1 MQKHLLTTLFVAFL
15 SFLSFAQTSTGSFEY
30 DGVVRTYRV
39 FTPINYA
46 GDLTDR
52 PLVFNL
58 HGFGSNGFQQE
69 FYSNMNPVADT
80 AGFFVCY
87 PDGVDA
93 SWNVGWSFGSNQD
106 DVGFINALI
115 DTLAGDFSIDTNRVY
130 STGMSNGGFMSYRLA
145 CELSDRIVA
154 VASVTGSMVPG
165 TLFGCE
171 PGRSVPVMQ
180 IHGTDDETVPYDGS
194 NINVGIE
201 TLMSFWVDKNECALQ
216 ADTIDVPNIN
226 TDDNSTA
233 QRIEWTDC
241 DEDSEVV
248 LYKIENGEHTWPGA
262 SLTLGV
268 TNRDFSGS
276 EVIWN
281 FFNRYQFEGEEVDTE
296 RPRLATPS
304 WTLAPNP
311 ASELVRIGGLPAES
325 VVVSVFDARGV
336 LLLRRS
342 VRHELELPVASLPS
356 GVFTVS
362 VLDAGGTLSA
372 QRLLIRR

>member
-1 MQKHLLTTLFVAFL
+1 MKQYLLFPLLLLFGAL
-15 SFLSFAQTSTGSFEY
+15 GAQTSVGSFEY
-30 DGVVRTYRV
+30 DGEIRTYRV
-39 FTPINYA
+39 FTPISYT

-58 HGFGSNGFQQE
+58 HGFGSNAFQQE
-69 FYSNMNPVADT
+69 FYSTMNAVADT

-93 SWNVGWSFGSNQD
+93 SWNVGWSFGSTQD

-115 DTLAGDFSIDTNRVY
+115 DTLANDLSIDTNRVY

-165 TLFGCE
+165 TLAGCD

-180 IHGTDDETVPYDGS
+180 IHGTDDETVPYEGG
-194 NINVGIE
+194 NISIAIDD
-201 TLMSFWVDKNECALQ
+201 LMPFWLGKNDCATQ
-216 ADTIDVPNIN
+216 ADTIDVPD
-226 TDDNSTA
+226 TDPNDGSTA

-241 DEDSEVV
+241 DGDTEVV
-248 LYKIENGEHTWPGA
+248 LYKIQNGEHTWPGA

-268 TNRDFSGS
+268 TNRDISAS
-276 EVIWN
+276 VEIWE
-281 FFNRYQFEGEEVDTE
+281 FFNRYAFESEPVNTE
-296 RPRLATPS
+296 RPRLATPT

-311 ASELVRIGGLPAES
+311 VSDWLRIGNLPAEES
-325 VVVSVFDARGV
+325 LVSIFDARGA
-336 LLLRRS
+336 LLFRQS
-342 VRHELELPVASLPS
+342 VRHQLELPIDFLPG
-356 GVFTVS
+356 GVLTVS
-362 VLDAGGTLSA
+362 VLDATGHLSS
-372 QRLLIRR
+372 QRLVVLR